1 MKFEVSTFCTMC
13 LSIHQFNTNRYFS
26 KFVFF
31 VVIALASI
39 GILPLNFTG
48 RSLKYPVFL
57 AMRRESMVRRFSEK
71 HQWKCSFLNYQ

>member
-39 GILPLNFTG
+39 GILPLNLLVAVSNIPYF
-48 RSLKYPVFL
+48 
-57 AMRRESMVRRFSEK
+57 
-71 HQWKCSFLNYQ
+71 